1 MREERMNQL
10 NEIVKRLSV
19 KEIREVEPSDKK
31 FITSVPKEYILCGG
45 MTVRRE
51 EILKNGK
58 AGSAVIVVPVCGD
71 EILTSIEPIV
81 YTKLTVGEGFPAGY
95 IEEGEDT
102 TELKRICD
110 ELGIEYLVFN
120 SNIADVVFNIRKE
133 ENPCS
138 LCANMR
144 RGMLNSLAVEHGCTK
159 VALGHHMDDVMETF
173 MMSLLLNGRIHTF
186 APVTYLSR
194 SNVKTIRPMI
204 YVEEKLI
211 RAVAREKN
219 FPVHPK
225 TCPADGFTKRDYM
238 SDLIHNLQKDIP
250 RIKEHIFGAIKRS
263 KIEGWVREA
272 EEEKLDIPENDESL

>member
-1 MREERMNQL
+1 MPFFNIILFGDFMLQK
-10 NEIVKRLSV
+10 IIGKTKRAIEDFNMIDEGDKIAVGLSGG
-19 KEIREVEPSDKK
+19 KDSITLLYALYYLQKFYKK
-31 FITSVPKEYILCGG
+31 HFTIMAITIH
-45 MTVRRE
+45 T
-51 EILKNGK
+51 
-58 AGSAVIVVPVCGD
+58 GSNN
-71 EILTSIEPIV
+71 
-81 YTKLTVGEGFPAGY
+81 F
-95 IEEGEDT
+95 DT
-102 TELKRICD
+102 TELQKICD

-263 KIEGWVREA
+263 KIEGWVKEA
-272 EEEKLDIPENDESL
+272 TEEKIDTMETEQNLN